1 MIYNAYS
8 DSIMVDIPSAAGL
21 SATNKVTSEDLYAA
35 LIQRKKEE
43 ARKKEIPVVE
53 RILFYNNDRTTV
65 VFWKDG
71 TKTTVVCEEGRE
83 PDKYDGFIACL
94 AKRIYGSTSQVK
106 SVIEKHDET
115 AKREK
120 EKENL
125 KKLKEERQAEQE
137 RKRAIAHRNAV
148 KKRMKELRVEQEA
161 MNKLMP
167 AAMLDE
173 ENDPDIGGTF

>member
-1 MIYNAYS
+1 MKRHS
-8 DSIMVDIPSAAGL
+8 QLLLLLQP
-21 SATNKVTSEDLYAA
+21 
-35 LIQRKKEE
+35 
-43 ARKKEIPVVE
+43 
-53 RILFYNNDRTTV
+53 
-65 VFWKDG
+65 
-71 TKTTVVCEEGRE
+71 
-83 PDKYDGFIACL
+83 YDGFIACL
-94 AKRIYGSTSQVK
+94 AKRIYGSNSQVK

-137 RKRAIAHRNAV
+137 HKREIAHRNAV